1 MGSTQ
6 IASEAE
12 LDKDLIVSLNMITE
26 KINEQEATFITFI
39 LPQQHLFIRG
49 CCTSQSLMV
58 SVDFSMA
65 LVMSL
70 LSCITQ
76 TESAHIY
83 CYIKDNCPYL
93 FRQFQKR
100 VLELCKNEYRRHIDL
115 LVSTPQTCLHVVK

>member
-26 KINEQEATFITFI
+26 KINEQEAAFITFI
-39 LPQQHLFIRG
+39 LPQRG

-70 LSCITQ
+70 LSCVTQ
-76 TESAHIY
+76 TESSHIY

-93 FRQFQKR
+93 FSPFPK
-100 VLELCKNEYRRHIDL
+100 KG
-115 LVSTPQTCLHVVK
+115 P